1 MSLGV
6 ARKKTKP
13 GLDGAGGRYV
23 PTSTSRAWAGGSGA
37 LDSTAVSAAPSTNS
51 LLWLATATSG
61 GAGRGTAASWTAE
74 ATPCGGEAQHEMAV
88 GTGSRSEVKSGEK
101 TDDEAIFLGGPK
113 SRAEQRV
120 LARQKRLI
128 HQYHTHHTTPRAP
141 AIFWSSPN
149 SQAPGGRAHARL
161 GSVLSSSA
169 SVQDKIELPGP
180 GSGVRSGRE
189 REGVARASSMAPAA
203 VAAPVASVSPGG
215 GAVRS
220 ARRIASL
227 HPCHSSSKCHC
238 YSLAFSSSPSC

>member
-1 MSLGV
+1 M
-6 ARKKTKP
+6 
-13 GLDGAGGRYV
+13 
-23 PTSTSRAWAGGSGA
+23 
-37 LDSTAVSAAPSTNS
+37 
-51 LLWLATATSG
+51 
-61 GAGRGTAASWTAE
+61 
-74 ATPCGGEAQHEMAV
+74 
-88 GTGSRSEVKSGEK
+88 
-101 TDDEAIFLGGPK
+101 GGPK

-180 GSGVRSGRE
+180 GRGVRSGRE

-238 YSLAFSSSPSC
+238 YSLAFSSSPSCYADLIGNPILLFLCFLLGPLSQNRAAATPERPAQIGQAEEALRGTEQHLGKQHR